1 MNAKRP
7 FAPRFRLLLTFF
19 AIFTAALLGQAI
31 DSTLVG
37 TVTDGTGAAVPN
49 ANITATNKDT
59 GVKYTSVTNSSGDYR
74 LNNVPVGR
82 YDVSATAAGFSTA
95 TVANVQAEL
104 NHIATVNL
112 TLQVGSV
119 T

>member
-7 FAPRFRLLLTFF
+7 VAPRFRVLLTFF

-49 ANITATNKDT
+49 ANISATNKDT
-59 GVKYTSVTNSSGDYR
+59 GVKHTSVTNSSRHYR
-74 LNNVPVGR
+74 LNNVPLGR
-82 YDVSATAAGFSTA
+82 YDGSATADGFSKA
-95 TVANVQAEL
+95 TR
-104 NHIATVNL
+104 ATRH
-112 TLQVGSV
+112 
-119 T
+119 